1 MPILVKWDAEREVF
15 IPARNYISQLR
26 KLFEHGKQLW
36 IEQIQMRSI
45 PAHRKFFV
53 EFGERWNSMPQ
64 HIVSRFIDP
73 THLRKFA
80 LIKCGWVVA
89 KDGMIECVFDSQ
101 EAAAMGAVCAKTADP
116 YSLVVINGCVVGIYR
131 ARSMR
136 MTGDGSMSNKDFNVA
151 ARDVLA
157 FLDELMKIG
166 RNEVEQFPELEDI
179 QAEALVRLGKAHH
192 EPLRISYRKEG
203 DNADTTVRQD

>member
-15 IPARNYISQLR
+15 VPARNYISQLR

-53 EFGERWNSMPQ
+53 EFSERWDSMPQ
-64 HIVSRFIDP
+64 HIVTRFMND
-73 THLRKFA
+73 THLRKFS
-80 LIKCGWVVA
+80 LIKCGWVA
-89 KDGMIECVFDSQ
+89 GMTENVFDSP
-101 EAAAMGAVCAKTADP
+101 EAAAMGAMCAKTADP
-116 YSLVVINGCVVGIYR
+116 YSLVIINGCVVGVYR

-136 MTGDGSMSNKDFNVA
+136 MTGDGSMSNKDFNEA

-157 FLDELMKIG
+157 FLDELLEIG
-166 RNEVEQFPELEDI
+166 RNQVEEFPELEDI
-179 QAEALVRLGKAHH
+179 QAEALVRLGKAHR
-192 EPLRISYRKEG
+192 EPLRIAYNGGE
-203 DNADTTVRQD
+203 NADATVRED

>member
-26 KLFEHGKQLW
+26 KMFEHGKQLW

-64 HIVSRFIDP
+64 HMVSRFIDP
-73 THLRKFA
+73 THLRKFC
-80 LIKCGWVVA
+80 LVKCGWVA
-89 KDGMIECVFDSQ
+89 GMTEYVFDVP
-101 EAAAMGAVCAKTADP
+101 ETAAMGAMCAKTADP
-116 YSLVVINGCVVGIYR
+116 YSLVIINGCVVGVYR

-136 MTGDGSMSNKDFNVA
+136 VTGDGSMSNKDFNAA

-157 FLDELMKIG
+157 FCDELLEIG
-166 RNEVEQFPELEDI
+166 RNQVEEFPELEDI

-192 EPLRISYRKEG
+192 KPLRIAYNGGE
-203 DNADTTVRQD
+203 NADENLRED